1 MKYRFEQW
9 IIRFYPGESLN
20 FFSLIFQFY
29 LVDIFLNNKFRWFG
43 WEVVEYYSWSFR
55 DRQNRDLMLR
65 WVAKVTRYIW
75 LSIHHLFISGTRC
88 APYFRR
94 KSPATFPMWARQE
107 TSRRT
112 MACVSS
118 PRSPISTIY
127 SIYLHIYSNNSNVL
141 TLTLQNIINEKMY
154 LAMWFWFIFMIIVNT
169 IHTFYRVASIFFDK
183 IRFYQ
188 IFKTVNC

>member
-1 MKYRFEQW
+1 
-9 IIRFYPGESLN
+9 
-20 FFSLIFQFY
+20 
-29 LVDIFLNNKFRWFG
+29 
-43 WEVVEYYSWSFR
+43 
-55 DRQNRDLMLR
+55 
-65 WVAKVTRYIW
+65 
-75 LSIHHLFISGTRC
+75 
-88 APYFRR
+88 
-94 KSPATFPMWARQE
+94 
-107 TSRRT
+107 

-127 SIYLHIYSNNSNVL
+127 SIYLHIYYLSNYSNVLTL

>member
-1 MKYRFEQW
+1 
-9 IIRFYPGESLN
+9 
-20 FFSLIFQFY
+20 
-29 LVDIFLNNKFRWFG
+29 
-43 WEVVEYYSWSFR
+43 
-55 DRQNRDLMLR
+55 
-65 WVAKVTRYIW
+65 
-75 LSIHHLFISGTRC
+75 
-88 APYFRR
+88 
-94 KSPATFPMWARQE
+94 
-107 TSRRT
+107 

-118 PRSPISTIY
+118 PRSLSTIY
-127 SIYLHIYSNNSNVL
+127 SIYLHIYYLSNYSNVL

>member
-1 MKYRFEQW
+1 
-9 IIRFYPGESLN
+9 
-20 FFSLIFQFY
+20 
-29 LVDIFLNNKFRWFG
+29 
-43 WEVVEYYSWSFR
+43 
-55 DRQNRDLMLR
+55 
-65 WVAKVTRYIW
+65 
-75 LSIHHLFISGTRC
+75 
-88 APYFRR
+88 
-94 KSPATFPMWARQE
+94 
-107 TSRRT
+107 

-118 PRSPISTIY
+118 PRSLSTIY
-127 SIYLHIYSNNSNVL
+127 SIYLHIYYLSNNSNVL

>member
-1 MKYRFEQW
+1 
-9 IIRFYPGESLN
+9 
-20 FFSLIFQFY
+20 
-29 LVDIFLNNKFRWFG
+29 
-43 WEVVEYYSWSFR
+43 
-55 DRQNRDLMLR
+55 
-65 WVAKVTRYIW
+65 
-75 LSIHHLFISGTRC
+75 
-88 APYFRR
+88 
-94 KSPATFPMWARQE
+94 
-107 TSRRT
+107 

-127 SIYLHIYSNNSNVL
+127 SIYLHIYYLSNNSNVL

>member
-1 MKYRFEQW
+1 
-9 IIRFYPGESLN
+9 
-20 FFSLIFQFY
+20 
-29 LVDIFLNNKFRWFG
+29 
-43 WEVVEYYSWSFR
+43 
-55 DRQNRDLMLR
+55 
-65 WVAKVTRYIW
+65 
-75 LSIHHLFISGTRC
+75 
-88 APYFRR
+88 
-94 KSPATFPMWARQE
+94 
-107 TSRRT
+107 

>member
-1 MKYRFEQW
+1 
-9 IIRFYPGESLN
+9 
-20 FFSLIFQFY
+20 
-29 LVDIFLNNKFRWFG
+29 
-43 WEVVEYYSWSFR
+43 
-55 DRQNRDLMLR
+55 
-65 WVAKVTRYIW
+65 
-75 LSIHHLFISGTRC
+75 
-88 APYFRR
+88 
-94 KSPATFPMWARQE
+94 
-107 TSRRT
+107 

-127 SIYLHIYSNNSNVL
+127 SINLHIYSNNSNVL